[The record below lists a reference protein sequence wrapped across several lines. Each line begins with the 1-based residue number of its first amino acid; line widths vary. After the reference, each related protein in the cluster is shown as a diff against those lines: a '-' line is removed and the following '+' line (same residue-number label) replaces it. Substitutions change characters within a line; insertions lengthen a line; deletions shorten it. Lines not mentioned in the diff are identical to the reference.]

1 MWQAATALATGDGNA
16 VLRFWRELCDGDDG
30 GFAARAG
37 AAQGKGGLA
46 AILLGHHASERFSLD
61 VLGRRLAE
69 ALPGL
74 EWRASSADIDPLAW
88 QAI

>member
-1 MWQAATALATGDGNA
+1 M
-16 VLRFWRELCDGDDG
+16 
-30 GFAARAG
+30 
-37 AAQGKGGLA
+37 A

-74 EWRASSADIDPLAW
+74 GWRASTADGDPLVW